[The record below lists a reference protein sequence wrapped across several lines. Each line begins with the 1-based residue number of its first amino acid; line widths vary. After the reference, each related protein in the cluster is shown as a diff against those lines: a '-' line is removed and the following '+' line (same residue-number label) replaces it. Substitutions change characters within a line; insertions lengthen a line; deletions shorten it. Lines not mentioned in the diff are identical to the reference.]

1 MAVLGYTTD
10 RALRLLHP
18 IMPFVTEELWQ
29 RLRRTGLDGTQLHDD
44 ASMPESLLSAPFPTP
59 EATNRLR
66 DTQAEADMEVSEG
79 GAEYS
84 CCGVT
89 RCPFHSMRTDA
100 DGNSACFALGGE
112 NCC

>member
-29 RLRRTGLDGTQLHDD
+29 RLRRTGLDGTELHVD

-66 DTQAEADMEVSEG
+66 DTQAEADMEVSER
-79 GAEYS
+79 GALS
-84 CCGVT
+84 TVAVA
-89 RCPFHSMRTDA
+89 FLIVLSMRTDA